1 MEKEKLAQGV
11 KDLRKRK
18 GLSQDDLAK
27 ESGLSLRTIQRVENG
42 ESEPTGETLKR
53 ISSVIN
59 ITPDELIYWDRD
71 KETLR
76 KIVKTR
82 YEYLH
87 IYDNKLLITKKK
99 EVSDLV
105 EDYSKSVNNVFKTL
119 MVFFAFI
126 PVFTTLSVIFYNM
139 EMTGLAIYTGAF
151 AFTFLVVAFY
161 TILFTSGSSIIKM
174 ENVTRIRIQNKLFN
188 TVVLISHRDSGRL
201 KVRALVLEKN
211 QVDTM
216 KNSLVSEK
224 LIEEKDIKLK
234 GNKNHIYLFFVVA
247 FLMGGS
253 GHFSKLFFKEV
264 DPMMINGFIMLFISV
279 LCLINMIYKLIN
291 PLFRKQQT
299 ANNMYSA

>member
-53 ISSVIN
+53 ISSVFN

-71 KETLR
+71 KETLK

-99 EVSDLV
+99 VISDLV

-126 PVFTTLSVIFYNM
+126 PVFTALSVIFYNM
-139 EMTGLAIYTGAF
+139 EMMGLAIYAGAGG
-151 AFTFLVVAFY
+151 FTFLVVAFY
-161 TILFTSGSSIIKM
+161 TILFTSGSSIIKI

-188 TVVLISHRDSGRL
+188 TVLISHWDSGRL

-211 QVDTM
+211 QVATM
-216 KNSLVSEK
+216 KDALVSEK
-224 LIEEKDIKLK
+224 LIEEEDIKIK
-234 GNKNHIYLFFVVA
+234 GNKSHIYFFIVT
-247 FLMGGS
+247 FLIGGS
-253 GHFSKLFFKEV
+253 GQFSKLFFKEV
-264 DPMMINGFIMLFISV
+264 DPMMINGFIMLIIGV

-299 ANNMYSA
+299 ANTQCT